1 MIRTWSPSN
10 AEEAGACVAQALA
23 DDLPVELVGTGTRRG
38 FGRPVDAAAILDL
51 SALRGVVAY
60 QPEELILAVAPATP
74 MAEIAELLDQRGQCL
89 AFEPP
94 DFGPLWGLAP
104 GQGTVGGAMLTGRGG
119 PRRITAG
126 GPRDH
131 CLGVKGVNGFG
142 EAFGAGGRVVKNV
155 TGFDITKLVT
165 GSFGTLCVV
174 TELTLKV
181 LPAPPDAT
189 TLAILDL
196 SDAAAVSAMSR
207 ALGCTAQVSSAAH
220 LPAGVCDRFGGRA
233 ATLLRVE
240 GVRPSVAARIGHLAE
255 LLDGLGEQAL
265 LDRDAGAALWRAIG
279 DAAFFAGSE
288 RPVWKLSVPP
298 AKGAAVGERLT
309 RQLDGRCFYDW
320 GGGAVWLETSEA
332 PDAHAGLVRSVLRE
346 VVGGDGH
353 ATLMRAA
360 REIRAAVA
368 PFQPPSPGVAALT
381 ERVRR
386 QFDPQG
392 LFNPGRMYA

>member
-1 MIRTWSPSN
+1 MIQTWNPTTVD
-10 AEEAGACVAQALA
+10 EAADCVAQALA
-23 DDLPVELVGTGTRRG
+23 ADLPMELVGTGSRRA
-38 FGRPVDAAAILDL
+38 FGRPVDAAARLDL
-51 SALRGVVAY
+51 SALKGIVTY
-60 QPEELILAVAPATP
+60 QPEELILSVAPATSL
-74 MAEIAELLDQRGQCL
+74 AEVTELLAGRGQCL

-94 DFGPLWGLAP
+94 DFGPLWGLPA
-104 GQGTVGGAMLTGRGG
+104 GQGSVGGAMMTGRGG
-119 PRRITAG
+119 PRRLTAG

-131 CLGVKGVNGFG
+131 CLGLKGVNGFG
-142 EAFGAGGRVVKNV
+142 EVFGAGGRVVKNV

-165 GSFGTLCVV
+165 GSFGTLCLA

-196 SDAAAVSAMSR
+196 SDDDAMSVMSR

-220 LPAGVCDRFGGRA
+220 LPAGVATAFGDRA

-255 LLDGLGEQAL
+255 LLEGVGEQAL
-265 LDRDAGAALWRAIG
+265 LDRDASQDLWRAIG
-279 DAAFFAGSE
+279 DAAFFAGLA

-298 AKGAAVGERLT
+298 AMGAAVGRRLA
-309 RQLDGRCFYDW
+309 RELDGRCFYDW
-320 GGGAVWLETSEA
+320 GGGAVWLEVPDA
-332 PDAHAGLVRSVLRE
+332 PDAHAGHVRRALHE
-346 VVGGDGH
+346 VGGGDGH

-360 REIRAAVA
+360 PGVRALVA
-368 PFQPPSPGVAALT
+368 PFQPPSPAVAALT

>member
-10 AEEAGACVAQALA
+10 ADEAAACVAQALA
-23 DDLPVELVGTGTRRG
+23 DDLPVELVGTATRRG
-38 FGRPVDAAAILDL
+38 FGRPVDAAALLDL

-74 MAEIAELLDQRGQCL
+74 MAEIVELLAQRGQCL

-94 DFGPLWGLAP
+94 DFGPLWGQPP

-189 TLAILDL
+189 TLVILDL
-196 SDAAAVSAMSR
+196 SDAAAVVAMSR
-207 ALGCTAQVSSAAH
+207 GLGCAAQVSSAAH
-220 LPAGVCDRFGGRA
+220 LPAGVSELFGGRA

-265 LDRDAGAALWRAIG
+265 LHRDAGAALWGAIG
-279 DAAFFAGSE
+279 DASFFAGGA

-298 AKGAAVGERLT
+298 AKGAALGERLA
-309 RQLDGRCFYDW
+309 RELAGRCFYDW
-320 GGGAVWLETSEA
+320 GGGAVWLETSDA
-332 PDAHAGLVRSVLRE
+332 PDAHAGHVRRVLQE
-346 VVGGDGH
+346 VAGGDGH

-360 REIRAAVA
+360 PDIRASVA
-368 PFQPPSPGVAALT
+368 PFQPSSPGVAALT

-392 LFNPGRMYA
+392 LFNPGRMHA